1 MKKFLKVACLV
12 VVAAPIAL
20 WAGETKHLRLKS
32 RQEFAS
38 GALKLENVVVTAK
51 GELRVGLEAEVRAL
65 PGEATVW
72 CGAAFGGTI
81 YAGTSTGKIY
91 AVQASGEPR
100 VAFETGQ
107 LLVTSLA
114 ATKEHLYA
122 GTIPEGRIYRMD
134 ASGRWEDFRRV
145 PAKYVWQLA
154 SIKGEIYAAC
164 GLPGIVVRVTG
175 GDQPQTVGE
184 VGAEHA
190 LSIAHDGKNLA
201 AGTAM
206 PGRLVR
212 FEAAGP
218 KVVHDFRDLEVRA
231 LALRADGLWAAVNS
245 APRNP
250 DQIIALSRSTQGE
263 PQALPGDGKPAT
275 ALWRFSASAAEEI
288 VRMPDVLINAMAP
301 TSDGVLVAVNNGG
314 RVFRVRGDRSSELE
328 LDLPAKQA
336 MDLVV
341 DAGGR
346 VAAVTLGDRG
356 FVARLTGKPAT
367 SGTFLSNVYDT
378 AFPSHWGLIKAA
390 GTGKFSL
397 RFRSGVVDDTRE
409 AGWTA
414 WSEPIRAFPAP
425 IPVATGRY
433 LQFKVALEEA
443 AAVVRE
449 LEVSY
454 RNQNQPPRIL
464 DLKMQEIQMMIPPD
478 NPPQKPEIVRR
489 PLDIHT
495 PYREIQWQAA
505 DTDGDTLSF
514 RVYARAENSNQWLPL
529 LGGEATSGVGA
540 RWDTQTV
547 PDGRYLLKVVVTDA
561 PSNLAGEALEATK
574 ESEPF
579 VVDNGKPSLVLK
591 ALGGGRFRAEAK
603 DDWSRIARFEFRVGG
618 GEWNALACKD
628 GLFDSKAEETEFGVD
643 LPRLSVGPHLLMVRA
658 VDALSNVA
666 LASESFEVK

>member
-1 MKKFLKVACLV
+1 MNKPLKLACLV
-12 VVAAPIAL
+12 AVAAPIAL
-20 WAGETKHLRLKS
+20 WAGETKHLRLKT

-38 GALKLENVVVTAK
+38 AGLKLENVVVTAK
-51 GELRVGLEAEVRAL
+51 GELRVGLEADVRAL
-65 PGEATVW
+65 TGEATVW
-72 CGAAFGGTI
+72 CGASFGGAI

-91 AVQASGEPR
+91 AAPPSGEPN
-100 VAFETGQ
+100 VVFETGQ

-134 ASGRWEDFRRV
+134 ASGRWEEYRRV
-145 PAKYVWQLA
+145 PAKYVWQLT
-154 SIKGEIYAAC
+154 SIRGDLYAAC

-175 GDQPQTVGE
+175 GDETQTVGE
-184 VGAEHA
+184 SGAEHA
-190 LSIAHDGKNLA
+190 LSIAHDGKSLV

-212 FEAAGP
+212 FEASGP

-231 LALRADGLWAAVNS
+231 LALRADGLWAAVNA

-250 DQIIALSRSTQGE
+250 DQIIALARSTQGE
-263 PQALPGDGKPAT
+263 PQSQPGDGKPAT
-275 ALWRFSASAAEEI
+275 ALWRFSAGASEEI

-314 RVFRVRGDRSSELE
+314 RVFRIRGDRSSELE

-336 MDLVV
+336 TDLVV

-346 VAAVTLGDRG
+346 VTAVTLGDRG

-378 AFPSHWGLIKAA
+378 AFPSHWGVIKAA
-390 GTGKFSL
+390 GTGKFSI
-397 RFRSGVVDDTRE
+397 RFRSGVVDDPRE

-414 WSEPIRAFPAP
+414 WSDPIRAFPAP

-433 LQFKVALEEA
+433 LQFQVALEEA

-449 LEVSY
+449 LEISY
-454 RNQNQPPRIL
+454 RNENQPPRIL
-464 DLKMQEIQMMIPPD
+464 DLKMQEIPMMLPPD

-489 PLDIHT
+489 PLDIHS

-505 DTDGDTLSF
+505 DADGDTLSF
-514 RVYARAENSNQWLPL
+514 LVFVRSENSNPWLPL
-529 LGGEATSGVGA
+529 LGGEATTGGGA

-561 PSNLAGEALEATK
+561 ASNLAGEALEATR

-591 ALGGGRFRAEAK
+591 ALGAGRFRAEAR

-618 GEWNALACKD
+618 GEWTALACKD

-643 LPRLSVGPHLLMVRA
+643 LSRLPVGSQVLMVRA
-658 VDALSNVA
+658 VDAMSNVA
-666 LASESFEVK
+666 LVSEAFEVR